1 MPYLALLYEAVREP
15 APEGRG
21 ARWRLAGEALRLGP
35 GPTPAHPCALAE
47 SRAAN
52 LAAVQWIEARDLNEA
67 LRIATREPLPPGCL
81 LELHSLERSN
91 P

>member
-1 MPYLALLYEAVREP
+1 MPYLALLYEPDTEP
-15 APEGRG
+15 VPPHRD

-35 GPTPAHPCALAE
+35 GLAPARPCALSE
-47 SRAAN
+47 SRAAA

-81 LELHSLERSN
+81 LELHSLERAN